1 METQKETFILL
12 SYKKIDDNGA
22 YLVSGFLVNYP
33 LELIDYSVKL
43 DKTLEPSNLKHFIE
57 IEITSDL
64 ITDYVEWGMN
74 YVSFI
79 KELLQDS
86 SRVNSYE
93 TIISKIQKDIQLFQD
108 REEEHLAL
116 IKKKDSLINSLISNN
131 YPKV

>member
-131 YPKV
+131 YHKV